1 MSKRR
6 VEKIDSEL
14 KRLLA
19 ETLLTELKDP
29 RFSKMTGVMRVE
41 ATSDLSNAKVF
52 ISVYDTP
59 KRQASTIEALKSA
72 EPFLRAKLNEK
83 IKLRRIPV
91 LHFILDDSL
100 EYSAKMSRLI
110 DEVTAKDNENAK
122 HRADLHEDQAE

>member
-14 KRLLA
+14 RRLLA
-19 ETLLTELKDP
+19 ETLLTDIKDP
-29 RFSKMTGVMRVE
+29 RFSKMAGVMRVE
-41 ATSDLSNAKVF
+41 ATSDLSNAKVY
-52 ISVYDTP
+52 ISVFDTP
-59 KRQASTIEALKSA
+59 EKQTSTLEALKSA

-100 EYSAKMSRLI
+100 EYSAKMSKLI
-110 DEVTAKDNENAK
+110 DEVTAKDKENAK
-122 HRADLHEDQAE
+122 HAADLHENQAE